1 MEKDE
6 LIAKYQKR
14 FSLLERDYVR
24 DVLNEFYE
32 KVYEEGYYAGFDAGC
47 FDRTDHYSRIS
58 VNGMI

>member
-1 MEKDE
+1 MEKGE

-47 FDRTDHYSRIS
+47 FDRTDHYS
-58 VNGMI
+58 